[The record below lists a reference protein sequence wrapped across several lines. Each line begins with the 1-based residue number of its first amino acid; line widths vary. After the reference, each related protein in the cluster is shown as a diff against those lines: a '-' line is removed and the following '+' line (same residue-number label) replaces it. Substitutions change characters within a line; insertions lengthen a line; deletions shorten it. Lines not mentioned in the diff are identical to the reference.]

1 MKSSP
6 RSLKAKKA
14 GGWPAKS
21 KAGPSDVPPLVLGVP
36 IKWVSL
42 ILITLQTSA
51 MVVLMRGSRRS
62 GHSDLYLTSVAVF
75 CNELTKLIAC
85 LAIIGYQSG
94 WDVTYMRR
102 TVVDAL
108 FTADGM
114 KLAVPAIIY
123 AAQNNLLYIA
133 LSNLEAAVFQVL
145 YQLKILTTAVLSY
158 FMLGRRLSRMQC
170 GALLILFIGVV
181 LVQLSESKGKHD
193 AAAQAAVAAAVA
205 AAAELKSGLAR
216 SMGAAVPGG
225 ADAAAAAAAAA
236 VAEPVVSV
244 GSTVIG
250 LICVL
255 ISSCSSGFAGVYFE
269 RVVKSSDT
277 SVWVRNIQLGF
288 FGAIAA
294 AVAMFAHDGRAVL
307 SGHMFRGFNGLTV
320 LIIAVQALGG
330 LVTALVIKYADNILK
345 GFATSISII
354 LATIASTYLFHFKV
368 SPLFIAGALIVM
380 LAVLCYGVASGKAK
394 RKSARRAARKEARS
408 TSSSTPPR
416 SSVRTLTKSS
426 LSSRKKSQGGGGDGD
441 SIGGGTIAREDN
453 IV

>member
-123 AAQNNLLYIA
+123 AAQVSLFYI
-133 LSNLEAAVFQVL
+133 SFDHMTE
-145 YQLKILTTAVLSY
+145 Y
-158 FMLGRRLSRMQC
+158 F
-170 GALLILFIGVV
+170 ANLILLLNGRTICCT
-181 LVQLSESKGKHD
+181 S
-193 AAAQAAVAAAVA
+193 
-205 AAAELKSGLAR
+205 R
-216 SMGAAVPGG
+216 SRIWRRRC
-225 ADAAAAAAAAA
+225 
-236 VAEPVVSV
+236 SR
-244 GSTVIG
+244 
-250 LICVL
+250 
-255 ISSCSSGFAGVYFE
+255 SC
-269 RVVKSSDT
+269 T
-277 SVWVRNIQLGF
+277 S
-288 FGAIAA
+288 
-294 AVAMFAHDGRAVL
+294 
-307 SGHMFRGFNGLTV
+307 
-320 LIIAVQALGG
+320 
-330 LVTALVIKYADNILK
+330 
-345 GFATSISII
+345 
-354 LATIASTYLFHFKV
+354 
-368 SPLFIAGALIVM
+368 
-380 LAVLCYGVASGKAK
+380 
-394 RKSARRAARKEARS
+394 
-408 TSSSTPPR
+408 
-416 SSVRTLTKSS
+416 
-426 LSSRKKSQGGGGDGD
+426 
-441 SIGGGTIAREDN
+441 
-453 IV
+453 